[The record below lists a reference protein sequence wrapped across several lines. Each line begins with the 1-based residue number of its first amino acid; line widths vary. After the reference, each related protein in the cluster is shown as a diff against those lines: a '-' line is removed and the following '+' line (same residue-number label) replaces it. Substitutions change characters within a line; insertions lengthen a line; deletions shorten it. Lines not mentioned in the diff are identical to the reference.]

1 MIKLVAAVRR
11 RPGMTRAEYTEYTE
25 YTEKVHGGIALAN
38 KLTVR
43 KYVQNHVLDG
53 AYGAIGDVGYQVT
66 LPRDSVTELYFDDPS
81 SMGQTFA
88 DPYAR
93 DVVGPDAVNFS
104 DQPAALGLL
113 VEESEAEAP
122 RPAGG
127 MVKVLHFLKAADG
140 AAPEVFH
147 SGLLGAY
154 EDVLADPSGPARY
167 LRGHQWNRA
176 LPGDGMAAYFGS
188 TSEQPSYDAYSA
200 LWFDEAD
207 ALTGFRAWQQALA
220 GHAEKHGALLKPSL
234 SFFLLTREVVIF
246 DDLAD
251 GGTAA

>member
-11 RPGMTRAEYTEYTE
+11 RPGMTHAEYAEYIET
-25 YTEKVHGGIALAN
+25 VHGGIALAD

-53 AYGAIGDVGYQVT
+53 AYGALGDVGYQVT
-66 LPRDSVTELYFDDPS
+66 LPRDSVTELYFDDLA
-81 SMGQTFA
+81 SMGRTFA

-93 DVVGPDAVNFS
+93 EVVGPDAVNFS
-104 DQPAALGLL
+104 DQPAALSLL
-113 VEESEAEAP
+113 VEESGTEAP
-122 RPAGG
+122 RSKEG
-127 MVKVLHFLKAADG
+127 MVKFLHFLKAADG
-140 AAPEVFH
+140 LAPEAFQRD
-147 SGLLGAY
+147 LRRAY
-154 EDVLADPSGPARY
+154 DDVLADPAGPARY
-167 LRGHQWNRA
+167 LRGQEWNAA
-176 LPGDGMAAYFGS
+176 LPGDGMAAYFGGA
-188 TSEQPSYDAYSA
+188 SEQPAYDAYSA

-220 GHAEKHGALLKPSL
+220 GQAEKRGAHLQPSL
-234 SFFLLTREVVIF
+234 SFFLLTREAVIF

>member
-11 RPGMTRAEYTEYTE
+11 RPGMTHAEYAEYI
-25 YTEKVHGGIALAN
+25 EKVHGGIALAD

-53 AYGAIGDVGYQVT
+53 AYGALGDTGYHVT
-66 LPRDSVTELYFDDPS
+66 LPRDSVTELYFDDLE

-93 DVVGPDAVNFS
+93 EVVGPDAANFS
-104 DQPAALGLL
+104 DQPAALSLL

-122 RPAGG
+122 PPVEG

-140 AAPEVFH
+140 LAPEALRN
-147 SGLLGAY
+147 SLRRAY
-154 EDVLADPSGPARY
+154 EDVLGDPAAPARL
-167 LRGHQWNRA
+167 LRGHEWNTA
-176 LPGDGMAAYFGS
+176 LPGDGMAAYFGGA
-188 TSEQPSYDAYSA
+188 SEQPAYDAYAA
-200 LWFDEAD
+200 LWFDEAE

-220 GHAEKHGALLKPSL
+220 GYAHKHGAPFEPSL
-234 SFFLLTREVVIF
+234 CFFLLTREMVIF
-246 DDLAD
+246 DD
-251 GGTAA
+251 

>member
-11 RPGMTRAEYTEYTE
+11 RPGMTHTEYAD
-25 YTEKVHGGIALAN
+25 YIEKVHGGIALAN

-53 AYGAIGDVGYQVT
+53 AYGAIGDVGYQVA
-66 LPRDSVTELYFDDPS
+66 LPRDSVTELYFDDLES
-81 SMGQTFA
+81 VGRTFA

-104 DQPAALGLL
+104 DQASALSLL

-122 RPAGG
+122 RPADGT
-127 MVKVLHFLKAADG
+127 VKILHFLKVADG
-140 AAPEVFH
+140 TAPEA
-147 SGLLGAY
+147 SQNGLRRAY
-154 EDVLADPSGPARY
+154 DEVLADPSGPAPY
-167 LRGHQWNRA
+167 LRGHEWNTA
-176 LPGDGMAAYFGS
+176 LPGDGMAAYFGG
-188 TSEQPSYDAYSA
+188 TSKQPAYDAYSA

-207 ALTGFRAWQQALA
+207 ALTGFRTWQQALV
-220 GHAEKHGALLKPSL
+220 GNAEKQGASLQPSL

-246 DDLAD
+246 DDLDD